1 MNNEKHY
8 TQQELNAMSNEQLRL
23 DRQTLENIKTQGES
37 SIPAFVWVILFT
49 LVIVLF
55 AVFVWV
61 IGAVAIV
68 ATLISIKCIY
78 NGN

>member
-1 MNNEKHY
+1 MSNEKHY
-8 TQQELNAMSNEQLRL
+8 TQQELNAMSDRELRL
-23 DRQTLENIKTQGES
+23 DRATLENIKTQGES
-37 SIPAFVWVILFT
+37 SIPAFVWVILLT

-55 AVFVWV
+55 AVFSWM